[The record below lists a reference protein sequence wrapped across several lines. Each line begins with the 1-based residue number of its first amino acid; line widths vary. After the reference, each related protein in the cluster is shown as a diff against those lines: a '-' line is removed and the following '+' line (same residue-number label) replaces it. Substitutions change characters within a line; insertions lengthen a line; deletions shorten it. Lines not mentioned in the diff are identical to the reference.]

1 MLSGILYISLNQ
13 CGVVVVVVVGSKAEL
28 KQRSIDVP
36 RLGGDNSVR
45 SRWTAF
51 RNIPHQL
58 CICSLGAD
66 RKSLWM
72 SDPL

>member
-28 KQRSIDVP
+28 KQRSIDVL

-58 CICSLGAD
+58 CICSLRAD